1 MLEIDA
7 DAIVDLHRRRT
18 EDWHPEP
25 PAAAGDGGLM
35 GLIEDNHR
43 HNFELWHEEDRARRE
58 DQGFE
63 YVYRAK
69 RAIDRLNQAR
79 NDAVERIDAAIT
91 EAVGPF
97 ADDCPIN
104 SETPGM
110 IIDRLSILALKA
122 YHMAEQ
128 AARTDAA
135 ADHVAACA
143 AKLEIIETQRRDL
156 AAALAQLL
164 AEFAAGT
171 RAFRLYRQFKM
182 YNDPA
187 LNPQLYR
194 PQRG

>member
-1 MLEIDA
+1 MREIEVE
-7 DAIVDLHRRRT
+7 AIVDLHRQRT
-18 EDWHPEP
+18 ENWHLEP
-25 PAAAGDGGLM
+25 PAAAGGGGLM

-58 DQGFE
+58 DMGFE

-69 RAIDRLNQAR
+69 RAIDGLNQAR
-79 NDAVERIDAAIT
+79 NNAIEAIDAAIAD
-91 EAVGPF
+91 AVGPF

-110 IIDRLSILALKA
+110 VIDRLSILSLKA

-128 AARTDAA
+128 AERTDAA
-135 ADHVAACA
+135 ADHISACA

-171 RAFRLYRQFKM
+171 RGFRLYRQFKM

-194 PQRG
+194 PERG

>member
-1 MLEIDA
+1 MHEIDA
-7 DAIVDLHRRRT
+7 DVIVDLHRQRT
-18 EDWHPEP
+18 DDWHQG
-25 PAAAGDGGLM
+25 PAGTTADGGLM
-35 GLIEDNHR
+35 ALIEANHR
-43 HNFELWHEEDRARRE
+43 HNFDLWHEEDRARRE

-79 NDAVERIDAAIT
+79 NDAIEAIDVTIA
-91 EAVGPF
+91 EAFGPF
-97 ADDCPIN
+97 ADDCPVN

-110 IIDRLSILALKA
+110 VIDRLSILALKA

-128 AARTDAA
+128 TERTDAD
-135 ADHVAACA
+135 ADHVAACV
-143 AKLEIIETQRRDL
+143 AKLKIIEVQRDDL
-156 AAALAQLL
+156 AAALSQLL

-171 RAFRLYRQFKM
+171 RGFRLYRQFKM

-194 PQRG
+194 PERG